1 MSWEMFTADTLG
13 ERLSALWRF
22 FSGSSTSATPA
33 RSRTGS
39 ITDMFTA
46 DTLFKRLVAFAGVF
60 GGLLAD
66 GASEEHGEDDNPYHR
81 TPGPSDP
88 SNPYYW

>member
-1 MSWEMFTADTLG
+1 
-13 ERLSALWRF
+13 
-22 FSGSSTSATPA
+22 
-33 RSRTGS
+33 
-39 ITDMFTA
+39 MFTA